1 MKYAVTGGA
10 GFIGSHLVKNLVERG
25 NEVIVI
31 DNLNTG
37 KKENIEKISKK
48 IDFFEID
55 IRDFSAV
62 EDILK
67 NIDGVFH
74 EAALASVQDSFRI
87 PDEFFEVNVN
97 GTENIFKI
105 GKKLGIKIVYA
116 SSSSVYGN
124 PIRIPIKESDGKN
137 PFNPYAKTKL
147 EGDKLAE
154 KYAKNGLKVIG
165 LRYFNVFGPRQSK
178 EYAGVIKLFLE
189 RIQQGLSPLINGD
202 GLQVRDFVYVD
213 DVVNANILAMESNI
227 DSEFFNIGTNSII
240 SVLDL
245 ANIIIKFSGLK
256 LKPIHQ
262 PAVPG
267 DVKATQADITKAK
280 MMLKWKPTTDLKDW
294 LKSAVLDVKNNLK
307 INDAEIKS

>member
-10 GFIGSHLVKNLVERG
+10 GFIGSHLVKKLVERG

-37 KKENIEKISKK
+37 KKQNIEKISKK
-48 IDFFEID
+48 IDFFEVD
-55 IRDFSAV
+55 IRDFSAI

-67 NIDGVFH
+67 NVDGIFH

-87 PDEFFEVNVN
+87 PDEFFDVNVN

-105 GKKLGIKIVYA
+105 AKKLGIKVVYA

-124 PIRIPIKESDGKN
+124 PISIPIKENDDKN

-147 EGDKLAE
+147 EDDKLAE

-165 LRYFNVFGPRQSK
+165 LRYFNVFGPGQSK

-213 DVVNANILAMESNI
+213 DVVNANMLAMESNI
-227 DSEFFNIGTNSII
+227 DGEFFNIGTNSVV

-245 ANIIIKFSGLK
+245 ANMIIKFSGLK
-256 LKPIHQ
+256 LKPIHR
-262 PAVPG
+262 PPVPG

-280 MMLKWKPTTDLKDW
+280 MMLKWKPTTSIENW
-294 LKSAVLDVKNNLK
+294 LKSTVLDIKNNL
-307 INDAEIKS
+307 

>member
-67 NIDGVFH
+67 NIDGIFH

-294 LKSAVLDVKNNLK
+294 LKSVVLDVKNNL
-307 INDAEIKS
+307 

>member
-10 GFIGSHLVKNLVERG
+10 GFIGSHLVKNLAEHG
-25 NEVIVI
+25 NEIIVI

-37 KKENIEKISKK
+37 KKKNIEKFSEK
-48 IDFFEID
+48 INFFEVD
-55 IRDFSAV
+55 IRNFSAI

-67 NIDGVFH
+67 NVDGVFH
-74 EAALASVQDSFRI
+74 EAALASVQDSFII
-87 PDEFFEVNVN
+87 PDEFFDVNVK

-105 GKKLGIKIVYA
+105 GKKLGIKVVYA

-124 PIRIPIKESDGKN
+124 PISIPIKENDNKN

-147 EGDKLAE
+147 EDDKLAE
-154 KYAKNGLKVIG
+154 KYARNGLKVIG
-165 LRYFNVFGPRQSK
+165 LRYFNVFGPGQSK

-189 RIQQGLSPLINGD
+189 RIQQGLPPLINGD
-202 GLQVRDFVYVD
+202 GLQVRDFVYVN

-227 DSEFFNIGTNSII
+227 DSEFFNIGTNSVV

-245 ANIIIKFSGLK
+245 ANMIIKFSGLK
-256 LKPIHQ
+256 LKPIHR
-262 PAVPG
+262 PPVPG

-280 MMLKWKPTTDLKDW
+280 TMLKWKPTTSLKDW
-294 LKSAVLDVKNNLK
+294 LKIAVLDVKNNL
-307 INDAEIKS
+307 

>member
-10 GFIGSHLVKNLVERG
+10 GFIGSHLTKNLVERG

-37 KKENIEKISKK
+37 KKQNVEKISKK
-48 IDFFEID
+48 IDFFEVD
-55 IRDFSAV
+55 VRDFSAI
-62 EDILK
+62 ENILK
-67 NIDGVFH
+67 NVDGIFH

-87 PDEFFEVNVN
+87 PDEFFDVNVN

-105 GKKLGIKIVYA
+105 AKKLGIKVVYA

-124 PIRIPIKESDGKN
+124 PISIPIKENDGKN

-147 EGDKLAE
+147 EDDKLAE
-154 KYAKNGLKVIG
+154 KYARNGLKVIG
-165 LRYFNVFGPRQSK
+165 LRYFNVFGSGQSK

-189 RIQQGLSPLINGD
+189 RIQQGLPPLINGD

-213 DVVNANILAMESNI
+213 DVVNANMLAMESNVNG
-227 DSEFFNIGTNSII
+227 EFFNIGTNSVV

-245 ANIIIKFSGLK
+245 ATMIIKFSGLK
-256 LKPIHQ
+256 LKPIHR
-262 PAVPG
+262 PPVPG

-280 MMLKWKPTTDLKDW
+280 MMLKWKPTTSIENW
-294 LKSAVLDVKNNLK
+294 LKSTVLDIKNNL
-307 INDAEIKS
+307 

>member
-202 GLQVRDFVYVD
+202 GLLVRDFVYVD

-227 DSEFFNIGTNSII
+227 DGEFFNIGTNSAI

-294 LKSAVLDVKNNLK
+294 LKSAVLDVKNNL
-307 INDAEIKS
+307 

>member
-10 GFIGSHLVKNLVERG
+10 GFIGSHLVKKLVERG

-37 KKENIEKISKK
+37 KKQNIEKISKK
-48 IDFFEID
+48 IDFFEVD
-55 IRDFSAV
+55 IRDFSAI
-62 EDILK
+62 ENILK
-67 NIDGVFH
+67 NVDGIFH

-87 PDEFFEVNVN
+87 PDEFFDVNVK

-105 GKKLGIKIVYA
+105 GKKLGIKVVYA

-124 PIRIPIKESDGKN
+124 PIQVPIKESDGKN

-147 EGDKLAE
+147 EDDELAE
-154 KYAKNGLKVIG
+154 KYARNGLKVIG
-165 LRYFNVFGPRQSK
+165 LRYFNVFGPGQSK

-189 RIQQGLSPLINGD
+189 RIQQGLPPLINGD

-213 DVVNANILAMESNI
+213 DVVNANILAMESDI
-227 DSEFFNIGTNSII
+227 DSEFFNIGTNSVI

-256 LKPIHQ
+256 LKPIHRSD
-262 PAVPG
+262 VPG
-267 DVKATQADITKAK
+267 DVKATQADTTKAK
-280 MMLKWKPTTDLKDW
+280 MMLKWKPTTSLKDW
-294 LKSAVLDVKNNLK
+294 LKSAVLDVKNNL
-307 INDAEIKS
+307 

>member
-10 GFIGSHLVKNLVERG
+10 GFIGSHLVKNLVEHG
-25 NEVIVI
+25 NEIIVI

-37 KKENIEKISKK
+37 KMENIEKFSEK
-48 IDFFEID
+48 INFFKVD
-55 IRDFSAV
+55 IRDFDAI

-67 NIDGVFH
+67 NIDGIFH

-87 PDEFFEVNVN
+87 PDEFFDVNVK

-105 GKKLGIKIVYA
+105 GKKLGIKVVYA

-124 PIRIPIKESDGKN
+124 PIRIPIKESDDKN

-147 EGDKLAE
+147 EDDKLAE

-189 RIQQGLSPLINGD
+189 RIQQGSSPLVNGD
-202 GLQVRDFVYVD
+202 GSQVRDFVYVD
-213 DVVNANILAMESNI
+213 DVVNANVLAMESDI
-227 DSEFFNIGTNSII
+227 DSEFFNIGTNSTI

-245 ANIIIKFSGLK
+245 ANTIIKFSGLK

-267 DVKATQADITKAK
+267 DVKSTQADITKAK
-280 MMLKWKPTTDLKDW
+280 MMLKWKPTTSLKDW
-294 LKSAVLDVKNNLK
+294 LKSAVLDVKNNL
-307 INDAEIKS
+307 

>member
-10 GFIGSHLVKNLVERG
+10 GFIGSHLVKNLVEHG
-25 NEVIVI
+25 NEIIVI

-37 KKENIEKISKK
+37 KMENIEKFSEK
-48 IDFFEID
+48 INFFKVD
-55 IRDFSAV
+55 IRDFSAI
-62 EDILK
+62 EGILK
-67 NIDGVFH
+67 NVDGIFH

-87 PDEFFEVNVN
+87 PDEFFDVNVN

-105 GKKLGIKIVYA
+105 GKKLGIKVVYA

-124 PIRIPIKESDGKN
+124 PTRIPIKESDGKN

-147 EGDKLAE
+147 EDDKLAE
-154 KYAKNGLKVIG
+154 KYANNDLKVIG
-165 LRYFNVFGPRQSK
+165 MRYFNVFGPRQSK

-213 DVVNANILAMESNI
+213 DVVNANILAMESDVNA
-227 DSEFFNIGTNSII
+227 EFFNIGTGNTISI
-240 SVLDL
+240 LDL
-245 ANIIIKFSGLK
+245 ATMIIKFSGLK

-262 PAVPG
+262 QTVPG
-267 DVKATQADITKAK
+267 DVKATQADITKAEI
-280 MMLKWKPTTDLKDW
+280 MLNWKPTTSLKDW
-294 LKSAVLDVKNNLK
+294 LKSAVLDVKNNL
-307 INDAEIKS
+307 

>member
-10 GFIGSHLVKNLVERG
+10 GFIGSHLVKNLVEHG
-25 NEVIVI
+25 DEIIVI

-37 KKENIEKISKK
+37 KKKNIEKFSEK
-48 IDFFEID
+48 IDFFEVD
-55 IRDFSAV
+55 IRDFNAI

-67 NIDGVFH
+67 NVDGIFH

-87 PDEFFEVNVN
+87 PDEFFDVNVK

-105 GKKLGIKIVYA
+105 GKKLGIKVVYA
-116 SSSSVYGN
+116 SSSSVYGT
-124 PIRIPIKESDGKN
+124 PISIPIKENDNKN

-147 EGDKLAE
+147 EDDKLAE

-165 LRYFNVFGPRQSK
+165 LRYFNVFGPGQSK

-189 RIQQGLSPLINGD
+189 RIQQGLPPLINGD

-213 DVVNANILAMESNI
+213 DVVNANMLAMESNI
-227 DSEFFNIGTNSII
+227 DGEFFNIGTNSVI

-245 ANIIIKFSGLK
+245 ANMIIKFSGLK
-256 LKPIHQ
+256 LKPIHR
-262 PAVPG
+262 PPVPG

-280 MMLKWKPTTDLKDW
+280 MMLKWKPTTSLKDW
-294 LKSAVLDVKNNLK
+294 LKSAVLDVKNNL
-307 INDAEIKS
+307 

>member
-10 GFIGSHLVKNLVERG
+10 GFIGSHLVKNLVEHG
-25 NEVIVI
+25 NEIIVI

-37 KKENIEKISKK
+37 KMENIEKFSEK
-48 IDFFEID
+48 INFFKVD
-55 IRDFSAV
+55 IRDFSAI
-62 EDILK
+62 EGILK
-67 NIDGVFH
+67 NVDGIFH

-87 PDEFFEVNVN
+87 PDEFFDVNVN

-105 GKKLGIKIVYA
+105 GKKLGIKVVYA

-124 PIRIPIKESDGKN
+124 PTRIPIKESDGKN

-147 EGDKLAE
+147 EDDKLAE
-154 KYAKNGLKVIG
+154 KYANNDLKVIG
-165 LRYFNVFGPRQSK
+165 MRYFNVFGPRQSK

-213 DVVNANILAMESNI
+213 DVVNANILAMESDI
-227 DSEFFNIGTNSII
+227 DAEFFNIGTGNTISI
-240 SVLDL
+240 LDL
-245 ANIIIKFSGLK
+245 ATMIIKFSGLK

-262 PAVPG
+262 QTVPG
-267 DVKATQADITKAK
+267 DVKATQADITKAE
-280 MMLKWKPTTDLKDW
+280 MMLNWKPTTSLKDW
-294 LKSAVLDVKNNLK
+294 LKSAVLDVKNNL
-307 INDAEIKS
+307 

>member
-1 MKYAVTGGA
+1 MNYAVTGGA

-67 NIDGVFH
+67 NIDGIFH

-227 DSEFFNIGTNSII
+227 DGEFFNIGTNSTI

-294 LKSAVLDVKNNLK
+294 LKSVVLDVKNNL
-307 INDAEIKS
+307 

>member
-25 NEVIVI
+25 NEIIVI

-37 KKENIEKISKK
+37 KKKNVKKNFKK
-48 IDFFEID
+48 INFFEVD
-55 IRDFSAV
+55 IRDFSTI
-62 EDILK
+62 EDIMK
-67 NIDGVFH
+67 NVDGIFH

-87 PDEFFEVNVN
+87 PDKFFDVNVK

-105 GKKLGIKIVYA
+105 GKKLGIKVVYA

-124 PIRIPIKESDGKN
+124 PISIPIKENDDKN
-137 PFNPYAKTKL
+137 PINPYAKTKL
-147 EGDKLAE
+147 ENDKMAE

-165 LRYFNVFGPRQSK
+165 LRYFNVFGPGQSK

-213 DVVNANILAMESNI
+213 DVVNANMLAMESNI
-227 DSEFFNIGTNSII
+227 DGKFFNIGTGTTI

-245 ANIIIKFSGLK
+245 ANMIIKFSGLK
-256 LKPIHQ
+256 LKPIHRL
-262 PAVPG
+262 AVPG
-267 DVKATQADITKAK
+267 DVRATQADITKAK
-280 MMLKWKPTTDLKDW
+280 TMLKWKPTTSIQDW
-294 LKSAVLDVKNNLK
+294 LKNAVLDVKNNL
-307 INDAEIKS
+307 

>member
-10 GFIGSHLVKNLVERG
+10 GFIGSHLVKKLVERG

-37 KKENIEKISKK
+37 KKQNIEKISKK
-48 IDFFEID
+48 IDFFEVD
-55 IRDFSAV
+55 IRDFSAI

-87 PDEFFEVNVN
+87 PDEFFDVNVN

-105 GKKLGIKIVYA
+105 AKKLGIKVVYA

-124 PIRIPIKESDGKN
+124 PISIPIKENDDKN

-147 EGDKLAE
+147 EDDKLAE

-189 RIQQGLSPLINGD
+189 RIQQSLPPLINGD
-202 GLQVRDFVYVD
+202 GLQVRDFLYVD
-213 DVVNANILAMESNI
+213 DVVNANILSMESDI
-227 DSEFFNIGTNSII
+227 DSEFFNIGTNSVI

-256 LKPIHQ
+256 LKPIHRS
-262 PAVPG
+262 AVPG

-280 MMLKWKPTTDLKDW
+280 MMLKWKPTTSLKDW
-294 LKSAVLDVKNNLK
+294 LKSAVLDVKNNL
-307 INDAEIKS
+307 

>member
-10 GFIGSHLVKNLVERG
+10 GFIGSHLVKNLVEHG
-25 NEVIVI
+25 NELIVI

-37 KKENIEKISKK
+37 KKKNIEKFSEK
-48 IDFFEID
+48 IDFFEVD
-55 IRDFSAV
+55 IRDFNAI

-67 NIDGVFH
+67 NVDGVFH

-87 PDEFFEVNVN
+87 PDEFFDVNVK

-105 GKKLGIKIVYA
+105 GKKLGIKVVYA

-124 PIRIPIKESDGKN
+124 PIQVPIKESDGKN

-147 EGDKLAE
+147 EADKLAE
-154 KYAKNGLKVIG
+154 KYARNGLKVIG

-178 EYAGVIKLFLE
+178 EYAGVIKLFLG
-189 RIQQGLSPLINGD
+189 RIQQGLPPLINGD

-213 DVVNANILAMESNI
+213 DVVNANILAMESDI
-227 DSEFFNIGTNSII
+227 DSEFFNIGTNSAI

-256 LKPIHQ
+256 LKPIHRSD
-262 PAVPG
+262 VPG
-267 DVKATQADITKAK
+267 DVKATQADTTKAK
-280 MMLKWKPTTDLKDW
+280 MMLKWKPTTSLKDW
-294 LKSAVLDVKNNLK
+294 LKSAVLDVKNNL
-307 INDAEIKS
+307 

>member
-10 GFIGSHLVKNLVERG
+10 GFIGSHLVKNLVEHG
-25 NEVIVI
+25 NELIVI

-37 KKENIEKISKK
+37 KKKNIEKFSGK
-48 IDFFEID
+48 IDFFEVD
-55 IRDFSAV
+55 IRDFNAI

-67 NIDGVFH
+67 NVDGIFH

-87 PDEFFEVNVN
+87 PDEFFDVNVK

-105 GKKLGIKIVYA
+105 GKKLGIKVVYA

-124 PIRIPIKESDGKN
+124 PIQVPIKESDGKN

-147 EGDKLAE
+147 EADKLAE
-154 KYAKNGLKVIG
+154 KYARNGLKVIG
-165 LRYFNVFGPRQSK
+165 LRYFNVFGPGQSK

-189 RIQQGLSPLINGD
+189 RIQQGLPPLINGD
-202 GLQVRDFVYVD
+202 GLQVRDFVYVN
-213 DVVNANILAMESNI
+213 DVVNANMLAMESDVNG
-227 DSEFFNIGTNSII
+227 EFFNIGTNSVV

-245 ANIIIKFSGLK
+245 ANMIIKFSGLK

-262 PAVPG
+262 PPVPG
-267 DVKATQADITKAK
+267 DVKTTEADITKTK
-280 MMLKWKPTTDLKDW
+280 MMLKWKPTTSIENW
-294 LKSAVLDVKNNLK
+294 LKSAVLDVKNNL
-307 INDAEIKS
+307 